1 MLDADEEEPL
11 GEDAAPPSAQ
21 IGLPSLVDRLQ
32 HRQQVIYTEV
42 CALSPV
48 EASERRRPLPRE
60 NETFRRFTLPSEVVD
75 IIRQHHKETK
85 GLPPHK
91 QAMMTSLEERWVR
104 RVPFLAG
111 LVNVLKRA
119 PPG

>member
-1 MLDADEEEPL
+1 MLHGDEEEPS

-48 EASERRRPLPRE
+48 EASERRRPLLHE
-60 NETFRRFTLPSEVVD
+60 NEKFRRFTLPSEVVD